1 MNSIP
6 RIPRAPILECLDREW
21 VERLKAVWTP
31 IRFQAQET
39 VVDFE
44 DPSADVYL
52 IAAGQ
57 VRAILR
63 VAVGKEIIL
72 GEIGPGQLFGELAAL
87 DGKPRSASLTAL
99 VQTDVFRI
107 PEPLFRQMLDESP
120 KLCRHLLV
128 TLSERT
134 RDLTRRIAE
143 LSFLDTRHRLYNTL
157 LRLSRQRPGNEEQR
171 IISPPVIHA
180 DLAEHI
186 GASREAVSRE
196 MSRLA
201 KEGLL
206 ERTRGAIVLARPDEL
221 SRRISMTLRL

>member
-6 RIPRAPILECLDREW
+6 RLPHAPFLECLDEYW
-21 VERLKAVWTP
+21 LERLKSAWTP
-31 IRFQAQET
+31 IRFQSQET
-39 VVDFE
+39 VVDF
-44 DPSADVYL
+44 DDSRADLYL

-57 VRAILR
+57 VRVILR

-72 GEIGPGQLFGELAAL
+72 GELGPGQLFGELAAL

-99 VQTDVFRI
+99 VQTDVYRI
-107 PEPLFRQMLDESP
+107 PEQLFHEMLDEQP
-120 KLCRHLLV
+120 RLARFLLV
-128 TLSERT
+128 CLSERT

-157 LRLSRQRPGNEEQR
+157 LRLSRQRPGNEDQR
-171 IISPPVIHA
+171 VISPPIIHS

-201 KEGLL
+201 KNGLL
-206 ERTRGAIVLARPDEL
+206 ERTRGALILTQPDEL
-221 SRRISMTLRL
+221 SRSISATLQL

>member
-1 MNSIP
+1 MNDQP
-6 RIPRAPILECLDREW
+6 RMPRAPILECLDDGWIAKLKSVW
-21 VERLKAVWTP
+21 VP
-31 IRFQAQET
+31 IRFQPQET
-39 VVDFE
+39 VVDF
-44 DPSADVYL
+44 DDASADVYL
-52 IAAGQ
+52 IATGQ

-72 GEIGPGQLFGELAAL
+72 GELGPGQLFGELAAL

-107 PEPLFRQMLDESP
+107 PEPVFRQMLEESP
-120 KLCRHLLV
+120 RLCRHLLV

-157 LRLSRQRPGNEEQR
+157 LRLSRKRTGNDEQR

-180 DLAEHI
+180 DLAERI

-196 MSRLA
+196 MSKLA

-206 ERTRGAIVLARPDEL
+206 ERTRGAIILARPDEL
-221 SRRISMTLRL
+221 SRRISSTLQL

>member
-1 MNSIP
+1 MDNGP
-6 RIPRAPILECLDREW
+6 RMPRAPILECLDDRWIETLRSVW
-21 VERLKAVWTP
+21 VP
-31 IRFQAQET
+31 IRFQPQET
-39 VVDFE
+39 VVDFD

-72 GEIGPGQLFGELAAL
+72 GELGPGQLFGELAAL

-107 PEPLFRQMLDESP
+107 PEPVFRQMLEESP

-157 LRLSRQRPGNEEQR
+157 LRLSRQRSGDDDRR

-180 DLAEHI
+180 DLAERI

-196 MSRLA
+196 MSKLA

-206 ERTRGAIVLARPDEL
+206 ERTRGAIILARPDEL
-221 SRRISMTLRL
+221 SRRISATLQL